1 MTRHLVFALSLC
13 TALMVCT
20 SRDALASCYGPAA
33 EVFPKN
39 GAAVGT
45 NCQVHV
51 FLPKDF
57 YGGDG
62 SSKWSL
68 ESGGKKIPF
77 TMTGPIYDTTAPW
90 YAEGY
95 SEKWEGCGGATSSIH
110 YKHYVLTPTH
120 LLPPNATIQVK
131 GVLIYPHFQ
140 GAGIFKTNHDGQ
152 DAKCGT
158 GIKPSPAPCYQ
169 CYGQTDP
176 KDPPKDPPVGTSQV
190 QPESPHLERGGC
202 SVSGESPSQSLAA
215 LLLGMLLGAR
225 RRRGSRK

>member
-1 MTRHLVFALSLC
+1 MTRHLIFALSLC
-13 TALMVCT
+13 TALAICA
-20 SRDALASCYGPAA
+20 SHDAMASCYGPSV

-68 ESGGKKIPF
+68 EAGGKKIPF
-77 TMTGPIYDTTAPW
+77 TMTGPTYETAPW

-110 YKHYVLTPTH
+110 YEHYVLTPTH
-120 LLPPNATIQVK
+120 LLPPDATIQVK

-140 GAGIFKTNHDGQ
+140 GAGSFKTNNLDQ
-152 DAKCGT
+152 DARCGK
-158 GIKPSPAPCYQ
+158 GVKPSPASCYQ
-169 CYGQTDP
+169 CYGQH
-176 KDPPKDPPVGTSQV
+176 KDPPKVPPVGTSQ
-190 QPESPHLERGGC
+190 QEPESPHLERGGC
-202 SVSGESPSQSLAA
+202 SVSGEASPTLA
-215 LLLGMLLGAR
+215 LLLLGILLGAR
-225 RRRGSRK
+225 RRIRR